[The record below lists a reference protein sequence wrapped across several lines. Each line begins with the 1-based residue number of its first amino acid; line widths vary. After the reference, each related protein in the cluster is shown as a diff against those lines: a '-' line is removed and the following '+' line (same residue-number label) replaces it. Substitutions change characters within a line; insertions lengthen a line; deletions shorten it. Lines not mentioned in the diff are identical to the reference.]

1 LTTIPTALPLILM
14 LPVCPAAIWCMSI
27 PMRVLPVVLISLPI
41 PHLSCRPQDVAKF
54 IEGEPLRRRFVLLGT
69 PGLLDIAL
77 AEIDMALW
85 DAHARVDKS
94 ARKSNGSATATETLQ
109 IESVQ
114 QRHGEPIVIGQMSD
128 CSKALQ
134 RTSEERALT
143 ARRLMPFESSRI

>member
-1 LTTIPTALPLILM
+1 MPGRDMVYVDPDAGITGRAYFFTYSPLVL
-14 LPVCPAAIWCMSI
+14 PAAAGVAS
-27 PMRVLPVVLISLPI
+27 
-41 PHLSCRPQDVAKF
+41 DVAKF
-54 IEGEPLRRRFVLLGT
+54 IEGDPLRRRFVLLGT
-69 PGLLDIAL
+69 PGLLDMAL

-94 ARKSNGSATATETLQ
+94 ARKPNGSATATETLQ

-143 ARRLMPFESSRI
+143 ARRLMPFESSRT